1 MALSKC
7 PECGREVSDQAISCP
22 NCGAPISSS
31 GIRDDHSDAKARGQ
45 FRSGAI
51 TGIIGAAF
59 IILMLISFQW
69 ASTQGG
75 AHDDAD
81 ITFSVSG
88 DDRMLPI
95 AAIGLLCSAAAI
107 VPFLIGAIKARTLK
121 KNTAI
126 ALAATTLS
134 ISVVALLGMLLL
146 YGAIAICGGW
156 LFIWEPAVETIGAA
170 KMLAASLRYT
180 RP

>member
-1 MALSKC
+1 
-7 PECGREVSDQAISCP
+7 
-22 NCGAPISSS
+22 
-31 GIRDDHSDAKARGQ
+31 
-45 FRSGAI
+45 
-51 TGIIGAAF
+51 
-59 IILMLISFQW
+59 MLISFQW

-81 ITFSVSG
+81 ITLSVSG

-107 VPFLIGAIKARTLK
+107 VPFLIGAIRAHTLK
-121 KNTAI
+121 KKTAI
-126 ALAATTLS
+126 ALAASTLS

-180 RP
+180 RPQPRWGGLSDGQKRGQRPHADIIFYRFCQGAN

>member
-1 MALSKC
+1 
-7 PECGREVSDQAISCP
+7 
-22 NCGAPISSS
+22 
-31 GIRDDHSDAKARGQ
+31 
-45 FRSGAI
+45 
-51 TGIIGAAF
+51 
-59 IILMLISFQW
+59 MLISFQW

-107 VPFLIGAIKARTLK
+107 VPYLIGAIKARTLK

>member
-7 PECGREVSDQAISCP
+7 PECGREVSDQAIYCP

-81 ITFSVSG
+81 ITLSVSG

-107 VPFLIGAIKARTLK
+107 VPFLIGAIRAHTLK
-121 KNTAI
+121 K
-126 ALAATTLS
+126 
-134 ISVVALLGMLLL
+134 
-146 YGAIAICGGW
+146 
-156 LFIWEPAVETIGAA
+156 
-170 KMLAASLRYT
+170 KQR
-180 RP
+180 